1 MILNTKINILFSLC
15 HFCPLCYVGNFFFWN
30 PCSLIWFVKKN
41 IIRAT
46 FLPSCL
52 KCFIDNHMIRFA
64 FYDRFIFSLFVENSW
79 TRNLLIL
86 ATVAVWAHKLLI
98 GDHVDAETETGVN
111 FSLTNWSRRGT
122 QCWTYLGVELF
133 CKK

>member
-1 MILNTKINILFSLC
+1 MSFLPSLLCRKI
-15 HFCPLCYVGNFFFWN
+15 FFLKSMLSN
-30 PCSLIWFVKKN
+30 LICKKKN

-111 FSLTNWSRRGT
+111 FSPTN
-122 QCWTYLGVELF
+122 
-133 CKK
+133 